1 MTAFCPPTQAG
12 IWREQFVYMK
22 RAVCDQQDLI
32 LAQEM
37 VTQPTYK
44 WSWVA
49 EVTLTINCT
58 WNLATVSLKNS
69 LFYKVVMP
77 NVTHNV

>member
-49 EVTLTINCT
+49 EV
-58 WNLATVSLKNS
+58 
-69 LFYKVVMP
+69 
-77 NVTHNV
+77 